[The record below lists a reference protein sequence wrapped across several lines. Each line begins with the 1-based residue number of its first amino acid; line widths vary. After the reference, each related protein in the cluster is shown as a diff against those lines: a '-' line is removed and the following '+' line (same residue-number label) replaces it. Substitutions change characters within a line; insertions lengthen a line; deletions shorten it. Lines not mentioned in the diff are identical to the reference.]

1 MRTIAIIN
9 QKGGC
14 GKTTTSI
21 NLAAVMALRGQR
33 TLLLDMDPQS
43 HCALG
48 LAVPDNQIQRSTAD
62 LLRHGPSGGLRVQ
75 DVTWQISRGLDLVPS
90 SMALA
95 GIEQQL
101 ATAPDKD
108 RRLAQVLH
116 TVRDDYDFCIID
128 CPPSIGLLTFNALRA
143 ADEVMIPVETGYF
156 AMQGSVRQEQTIEMM
171 ARRVGHDV
179 RFSVLPTMYDVR
191 TKLAREILGEL
202 KKHFGER
209 VLPIVI
215 NFNSKLK
222 EAASF
227 GQPITEYDSASRG
240 MQDFDALATWLLDNP
255 PAAPRTEATATQA
268 LPADAPPTRTLAAA
282 APAAAPQRT
291 APAPAPALPATA
303 APVMSR
309 AAELAGRA
317 RALAS
322 RNSELNHKIRH
333 DQDQAAHRPL
343 PPVPAPVMVS
353 PPVSGHPTARP
364 EAAPLSPAVSAAA
377 LPSAAPPAPAA
388 EPTLKEK
395 LAALYGVRMTTRG
408 VLFVQPDGAET
419 GALAIAGDFNNWNP
433 SQTPMTRDEK
443 LGVWRA
449 CVVVPA
455 GRYRYRLVR
464 DGQWVQ
470 DPFNPTVESNPFGEL
485 NNLIE
490 VSATASSPAVV
501 TPPPAYRNRPPP
513 RGDRRRG
520 RRRLTRRHP
529 PAPHDERNP
538 RRQRVAA
545 RAPPMDHHSDSTLD
559 ELAGLFLTEPADPL
573 PSAASDAPPPRE
585 DPLGGPAP
593 IKLSPKLTPGVAGA
607 PATPASFGP
616 SLGNEPDEHLLELLT
631 GAVPVDA
638 GSAEEPEPARDE
650 SSPSLRWTGHDEVD
664 LTNPPRRPEPARA
677 RAEAVLLGNLPGMAG
692 PWLTQYAQLLAQH
705 GGGRRSVAVL
715 HLDGDRVDLELIEPT
730 VRRDDDDP
738 AARAPGLRVPPGGFG
753 DRDLVDLLDQLCRTG
768 PAPVGTV
775 LLHADPRRERAERLI
790 DLADWTLVSGAD
802 DAALAAAGRLV
813 RGLLDQ
819 DPRVAAVRLGL
830 MVAGS
835 DADTSQHAADRLRR
849 DLGGRLD
856 TAPQLVGYQQQM
868 IPARCRILG
877 SFDGIDAQWPRLT
890 AWLSALQPPAG
901 SIAAPAAEAAPT
913 PAHEPAA
920 ARPTLPPLD
929 APVEV
934 PARGHDAAA
943 PEADRFAEAGIDAGF
958 HAAPDL
964 FALIDTDARTTASI
978 PGGVALE
985 ARCPSAPDAQL
996 ALDAAGRLHLLLRHD
1011 SDTGDLPTPR
1021 EAIVELVAV
1030 RTWARQHRQLLQ
1042 LTERSRRF
1050 DPDADPVLHLFT
1062 DRADLSVELV
1072 SRLGG
1077 LLKLH
1082 LLRDVAVG
1090 SEHTWFCVPLS
1101 A

>member
-62 LLRHGPSGGLRVQ
+62 LLRHGPGGGLRVQ

-191 TKLAREILGEL
+191 TRLAREILGEL

-255 PAAPRTEATATQA
+255 PAATGSTATVAVSPTPPPDTSPTQT
-268 LPADAPPTRTLAAA
+268 PASGRPSA
-282 APAAAPQRT
+282 APLRT
-291 APAPAPALPATA
+291 APAPAAALPATA

-322 RNSELNHKIRH
+322 RNSELNQKIRH
-333 DQDQAAHRPL
+333 DQDHAAQRPL
-343 PPVPAPVMVS
+343 PPVPAPVTVS
-353 PPVSGHPTARP
+353 HAPADHPPARSEADPVRPPV
-364 EAAPLSPAVSAAA
+364 AAA
-377 LPSAAPPAPAA
+377 APAA

-395 LAALYGVRMTTRG
+395 IAALYGVRMTTRG

-449 CVVVPA
+449 CVAVPA

-490 VSATASSPAVV
+490 VSATTPGPTVV
-501 TPPPAYRNRPPP
+501 TSTPP
-513 RGDRRRG
+513 
-520 RRRLTRRHP
+520 T
-529 PAPHDERNP
+529 
-538 RRQRVAA
+538 
-545 RAPPMDHHSDSTLD
+545 
-559 ELAGLFLTEPADPL
+559 
-573 PSAASDAPPPRE
+573 
-585 DPLGGPAP
+585 
-593 IKLSPKLTPGVAGA
+593 
-607 PATPASFGP
+607 AT
-616 SLGNEPDEHLLELLT
+616 
-631 GAVPVDA
+631 
-638 GSAEEPEPARDE
+638 
-650 SSPSLRWTGHDEVD
+650 
-664 LTNPPRRPEPARA
+664 ARA
-677 RAEAVLLGNLPGMAG
+677 RAA
-692 PWLTQYAQLLAQH
+692 
-705 GGGRRSVAVL
+705 
-715 HLDGDRVDLELIEPT
+715 
-730 VRRDDDDP
+730 
-738 AARAPGLRVPPGGFG
+738 
-753 DRDLVDLLDQLCRTG
+753 
-768 PAPVGTV
+768 
-775 LLHADPRRERAERLI
+775 
-790 DLADWTLVSGAD
+790 
-802 DAALAAAGRLV
+802 
-813 RGLLDQ
+813 
-819 DPRVAAVRLGL
+819 
-830 MVAGS
+830 VAG
-835 DADTSQHAADRLRR
+835 
-849 DLGGRLD
+849 
-856 TAPQLVGYQQQM
+856 V
-868 IPARCRILG
+868 
-877 SFDGIDAQWPRLT
+877 
-890 AWLSALQPPAG
+890 AG
-901 SIAAPAAEAAPT
+901 NA
-913 PAHEPAA
+913 
-920 ARPTLPPLD
+920 
-929 APVEV
+929 
-934 PARGHDAAA
+934 
-943 PEADRFAEAGIDAGF
+943 
-958 HAAPDL
+958 
-964 FALIDTDARTTASI
+964 
-978 PGGVALE
+978 
-985 ARCPSAPDAQL
+985 
-996 ALDAAGRLHLLLRHD
+996 
-1011 SDTGDLPTPR
+1011 
-1021 EAIVELVAV
+1021 
-1030 RTWARQHRQLLQ
+1030 
-1042 LTERSRRF
+1042 
-1050 DPDADPVLHLFT
+1050 
-1062 DRADLSVELV
+1062 
-1072 SRLGG
+1072 
-1077 LLKLH
+1077 
-1082 LLRDVAVG
+1082 
-1090 SEHTWFCVPLS
+1090 
-1101 A
+1101 